1 MQEVASASRGIIP
14 LRYKSFITDK
24 EVLKVVEQVH
34 TNRLDPAR
42 DVIRSVESREGNRVV
57 IKPMHT
63 IVRKKGS
70 ITIDNE
76 LYGRYAGRCKLP

>member
-1 MQEVASASRGIIP
+1 M
-14 LRYKSFITDK
+14 RYKSFITDK

-34 TNRLDPAR
+34 TNRLDLAR

-63 IVRKKGS
+63 IVRKKGVLQL
-70 ITIDNE
+70 IMNCMVDMQ
-76 LYGRYAGRCKLP
+76 GRCKLP

>member
-1 MQEVASASRGIIP
+1 M
-14 LRYKSFITDK
+14 RYKSFITDK

-34 TNRLDPAR
+34 TNRLDPSR

-63 IVRKKGS
+63 IVRKKGALQLIMNCTVDMQGDAS
-70 ITIDNE
+70 CHI
-76 LYGRYAGRCKLP
+76 